1 MVRPAD
7 VGRYTRVLRVLGR
20 MTQICS
26 VARLKRAIVP
36 LDDGMTTNFVARIL
50 TFLIILT
57 NGRRILLL
65 VTIMPSLQLVT
76 KKLFTGQKTAHI
88 LVRIDDIRFAVFV
101 ASTDVL
107 VIPVRTPMIPA
118 APLTK
123 VKVTVTHENGIV
135 LVNVILLMPRK
146 SARIVVPGSPGT
158 SCQEGIIIPVLTT
171 EVIGTRGRDLV
182 IGRISLP
189 ENHQIMVTKVIVM
202 GVTKVIVMGRRHVE
216 EAEGTDPGTVAA
228 GLILRLLM
236 EIIEPSRLLGLPDGV
251 VILDDDIVTVSKLVI
266 STVVRL
272 SIVSW

>member
-1 MVRPAD
+1 
-7 VGRYTRVLRVLGR
+7 

-107 VIPVRTPMIPA
+107 VRTPMIPA

-202 GVTKVIVMGRRHVE
+202 GRRHVE